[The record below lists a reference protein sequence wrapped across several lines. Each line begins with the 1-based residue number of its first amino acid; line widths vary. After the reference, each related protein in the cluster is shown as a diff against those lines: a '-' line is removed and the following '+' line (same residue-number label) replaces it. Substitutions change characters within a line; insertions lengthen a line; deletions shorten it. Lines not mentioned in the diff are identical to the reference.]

1 MKNENLLKNPRLIVV
16 QKLYG
21 KYINKESELTFQ
33 KHKYKRFIKE
43 VVNGTIERKE
53 LILDL
58 MEKELKNDI
67 NNYKTE
73 IIVKIMIEAAIF
85 EFLFMHKIPIKVII
99 AEYLKVSDFFVNKS
113 QKDFLNAILDKI
125 SKKSRVIDE

>member
-1 MKNENLLKNPRLIVV
+1 MKNKNLPQNPRVIVV

-21 KYINKESELTFQ
+21 KFINKESEITFQ
-33 KHKYKRFIKE
+33 KHKYKKFIKE

-58 MEKELKNDI
+58 IEKELKDDI

-85 EFLFMHKIPIKVII
+85 EFLFMHKIPVKVII
-99 AEYLKVSDFFVNKS
+99 AEYLKVSEFFVNKS

>member
-1 MKNENLLKNPRLIVV
+1 MKNKNLPQNPRVIVV

-21 KYINKESELTFQ
+21 KFINKESEITFQ
-33 KHKYKRFIKE
+33 KHKYKKFIKE

-58 MEKELKNDI
+58 IEKELKDDI

-85 EFLFMHKIPIKVII
+85 EFLFMHKIPVKVVI
-99 AEYLKVSDFFVNKS
+99 AEYLKVSEFFVNKS

>member
-1 MKNENLLKNPRLIVV
+1 MKKKNLPQNPRVIVV

-21 KYINKESELTFQ
+21 KFINKESEITFQ

-58 MEKELKNDI
+58 IEKELKDDI

-85 EFLFMHKIPIKVII
+85 EFLFMHKIPVKVII
-99 AEYLKVSDFFVNKS
+99 AEYLKVSEFFVSKS

>member
-43 VVNGTIERKE
+43 VVNGTIDRKE